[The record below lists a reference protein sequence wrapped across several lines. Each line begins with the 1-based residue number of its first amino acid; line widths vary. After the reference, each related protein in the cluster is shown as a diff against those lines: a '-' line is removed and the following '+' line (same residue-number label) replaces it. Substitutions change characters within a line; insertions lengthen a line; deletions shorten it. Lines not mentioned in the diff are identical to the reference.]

1 MTTLDDTSA
10 QDAAHAAEAVVLHAE
25 LAAEA
30 AKVEALK
37 AEIAKVQEEGEAER
51 AELAALRQELAQLA
65 SAVHDR
71 LARGTAGGDI
81 ELDDLKANLARLM
94 DKLAERK

>member
-1 MTTLDDTSA
+1 MA
-10 QDAAHAAEAVVLHAE
+10 LHREGPAE

-37 AEIAKVQEEGEAER
+37 AGIAKVQEEGEAER

-65 SAVHDR
+65 GAVHGR
-71 LARGTAGGDI
+71 LARGTAGSDI
-81 ELDDLKANLARLM
+81 ELDDPTG
-94 DKLAERK
+94 

>member
-10 QDAAHAAEAVVLHAE
+10 QDATHAAEAVVLHAE

-65 SAVHDR
+65 SAVHGR
-71 LARGTAGGDI
+71 LARGDT